1 MKRTKRYFFR
11 FIISCCYH
19 FNKKTKNDNIFSFFF
34 HFSAVFSTPI
44 IFTLRAIIMSCLRAQ
59 SLAFSSFPGSASAVA
74 PALELRSESKI
85 LKALNQNKPAT
96 TCSRADHVGFQ
107 TDSVTSNSNS
117 ESAILNCCKQISRQ
131 SRKVHEK
138 SQIH

>member
-1 MKRTKRYFFR
+1 MIT
-11 FIISCCYH
+11 
-19 FNKKTKNDNIFSFFF
+19 FF
-34 HFSAVFSTPI
+34 HFIFIFSAVFLTPI

-59 SLAFSSFPGSASAVA
+59 SLACSSSAVA

-107 TDSVTSNSNS
+107 TDSVTTNSNS
-117 ESAILNCCKQISRQ
+117 ESTILNCCKQISRKVAKLTK
-131 SRKVHEK
+131 SRKFIKYEYRMD
-138 SQIH
+138 SL